1 MKRIATLALFL
12 LLAAPAW
19 AASYTLTT
27 TVAQETRI
35 TRGRTASN
43 AAACAIVGL
52 PASCTQAQAD
62 AAVAAAAAEAPPRVL
77 PTVVVHATNSPYLL
91 SILAA
96 EFVRIKAAQ
105 DAADRVSFDAAKA
118 AATAAQKD
126 AACVAL
132 GLAAGCL
139 P

>member
-1 MKRIATLALFL
+1 MKRFLTLALL

-19 AASYTLTT
+19 AASYTLNTNA
-27 TVAQETRI
+27 AQETRI
-35 TRGRTASN
+35 TRARTASN
-43 AAACAIVGL
+43 AAACSLVAL

-62 AAVAAAAAEAPPRVL
+62 AAVAAAAALVPPRTL
-77 PTVVVHATNSPYLL
+77 PSVAVYATNGPYLL

-96 EFVRIKAAQ
+96 EFVRIKSTQ
-105 DAADRVSFDAAKA
+105 DAVDRVSFDAAKD